1 MKGIGRRSSKTTG
14 AKISIATTLSVAEKA
29 RNASSVG
36 DNRACSDGRSGENE
50 YGSG

>member
-14 AKISIATTLSVAEKA
+14 AKISIATTLSVAENA
-29 RNASSVG
+29 RNNSSVG
-36 DNRACSDGRSGENE
+36 DNRACADRMRGENE